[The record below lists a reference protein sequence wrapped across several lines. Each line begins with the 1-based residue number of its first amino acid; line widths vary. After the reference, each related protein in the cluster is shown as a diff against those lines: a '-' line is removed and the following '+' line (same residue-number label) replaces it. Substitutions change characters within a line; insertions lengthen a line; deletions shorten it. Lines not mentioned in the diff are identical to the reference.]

1 MEVKLD
7 YKEELTLKLEHYAL
21 MIKIYI
27 LFQKILIINQERQ
40 GLSGLNLFQTL
51 KFIIVNSY

>member
-1 MEVKLD
+1 LD

>member
-7 YKEELTLKLEHYAL
+7 YKEGLILKLERYVL

-27 LFQKILIINQERQ
+27 LFQKMLIINQERQ
-40 GLSGLNLFQTL
+40 DLIGLDLFQTL
-51 KFIIVNSY
+51 KFIMINSY

>member
-7 YKEELTLKLEHYAL
+7 YKEGLILKLEPYVL

-27 LFQKILIINQERQ
+27 LFQKMLIINQERQ
-40 GLSGLNLFQTL
+40 DLIGLDLFQTL
-51 KFIIVNSY
+51 KFIMINSY